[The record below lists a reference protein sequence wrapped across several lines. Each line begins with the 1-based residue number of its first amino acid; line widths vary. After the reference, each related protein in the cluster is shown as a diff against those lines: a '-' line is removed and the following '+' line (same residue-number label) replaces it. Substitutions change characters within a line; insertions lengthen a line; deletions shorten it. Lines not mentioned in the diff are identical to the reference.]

1 MSRNPNPNDRPATL
15 PLAELFTRY
24 LGRQAEAQALGLG
37 HTELAGDVE
46 PYEAVPVQPMEP
58 RLAWNDAVAVAVHFS
73 EAKAEWP
80 VPPEWPALVAA
91 QEPAVAVPFC
101 LGNFPQLVRDLQ
113 PLFAG
118 RAPAVP
124 AKPARPL
131 PAGGLTAWAERQ
143 KSYPPALLAAG
154 VLRLAQHFDSAVAAL
169 GKPEAVPAAWR
180 AVHANEVA
188 ALAWHRGQHAEAL
201 AQWEAQPAS
210 VPVLFNRG
218 MALLFLGRSE
228 NAREPLSQ
236 AVAGLKETNAWHHLG
251 QLYLTLA
258 KANS

>member
-1 MSRNPNPNDRPATL
+1 MNRNPDPTDRPAAL

-37 HTELAGDVE
+37 HPDLAGEVE

-58 RLAWNDAVAVAVHFS
+58 RLAWADAVAVAGHFAD
-73 EAKAEWP
+73 AKAEWP

-118 RAPAVP
+118 RAPDVP

-143 KSYPPALLAAG
+143 KNYPLALLAGG
-154 VLRLAQHFDSAVAAL
+154 VLRLAQHFDPAEVAL
-169 GKPEAVPAAWR
+169 GKADAVPPAWR
-180 AVHANEVA
+180 AVHANETA
-188 ALAWHRGQHAEAL
+188 ALAWHRGQHTEAL
-201 AQWEAQPAS
+201 ALWRAQPTS

-228 NAREPLSQ
+228 DAREPLSQ

-258 KANS
+258 KVTA